1 MGLFRTYVAPAVHI
15 SELVQMCFDGS
26 QVVLLHEA
34 EQTLDG
40 QRRHLEGGG
49 GVHGST
55 LASCAPLEGRR
66 AGEVDQP

>member
-1 MGLFRTYVAPAVHI
+1 MG
-15 SELVQMCFDGS
+15 FDGS

-34 EQTLDG
+34 EETLDG

-55 LASCAPLEGRR
+55 LGSCAPLEGRR
-66 AGEVDQP
+66 RVEQP